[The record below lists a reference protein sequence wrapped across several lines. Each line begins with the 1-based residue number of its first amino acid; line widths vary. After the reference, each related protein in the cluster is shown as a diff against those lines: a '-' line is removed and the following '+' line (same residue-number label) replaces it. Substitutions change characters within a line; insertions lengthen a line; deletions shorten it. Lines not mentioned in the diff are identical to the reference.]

1 MQPPAAVEAPAAAT
15 PEPAVLE
22 TLRADK
28 SGHLS
33 GAPPLALVE
42 ARSIEDVQATLRYA
56 NEHGI
61 PVVPRG
67 AGTGLAGG
75 AIGGAGELVLSTRAM
90 QRVLELSVADELVVV
105 EPGILNG
112 DLNDQLAAHGFW
124 FAPDPASRAISTIGG
139 NIATNAGGLSCV
151 KCGVTREAVLGLAR
165 AQVTVLQWRGSTVE
179 RGNPEGCEG
188 GKGVYG

>member
-1 MQPPAAVEAPAAAT
+1 MSHEHVDRHRAALAELLGPALIV
-15 PEPAVLE
+15 EPAVLE

-75 AIGGAGELVLSTRAM
+75 AIGGAGELVLSTRA
-90 QRVLELSVADELVVV
+90 
-105 EPGILNG
+105 
-112 DLNDQLAAHGFW
+112 
-124 FAPDPASRAISTIGG
+124 ISPFT
-139 NIATNAGGLSCV
+139 
-151 KCGVTREAVLGLAR
+151 
-165 AQVTVLQWRGSTVE
+165 
-179 RGNPEGCEG
+179 
-188 GKGVYG
+188 